1 MGVNT
6 KLLRMLIIL
15 FSGVLTAVVTAFAGP
30 IAFVGMSVPHIS
42 RLLLKSEDSRVLIP
56 TSLLLGA
63 VFGVVC
69 DLLARTVAAPGEL
82 AVGNITSCVGVPL
95 VLFLLLRK
103 NKSARY

>member
-1 MGVNT
+1 MPKQGSQHQAA
-6 KLLRMLIIL
+6 RMLIIL

-63 VFGVVC
+63 V
-69 DLLARTVAAPGEL
+69 LALSV
-82 AVGNITSCVGVPL
+82 IC
-95 VLFLLLRK
+95 
-103 NKSARY
+103 